1 CNCPTSKKTC
11 ATEKRLYSC
20 PQCRQSFSPRP
31 VPVKS
36 IVLAGLVE
44 ELKRSGLT
52 APPADYAAPE
62 DVSCD
67 VCTGRK
73 LKALRSCLQC
83 VASYCERHLQPHHD
97 SAAFQRH
104 QLVAPSHT
112 LQENLCSEHN
122 EVKKMFCRTD
132 QQLLCVVC
140 CMDQHKGHDTVS
152 TAAERAQRQAQ
163 LPNRRTLLLQS
174 LQHKETELKRL
185 QQEAQDISRSA
196 QTAVQRSGDSFREM
210 VLLLEKRRS
219 EVEQQI
225 RSEQETHLRRVQE
238 LQDQLQ
244 QDVTELKRSIS
255 ELDTLSL
262 TADHNQFILHCPP
275 LSTHT
280 EESESRIQTGP
291 RLDFEDVTRAVSELR
306 DKLQLILTEFKLSFT
321 EPITREDFLRYA
333 RDITLD
339 PNTAYTCLSLSDGNR
354 RATCVSKQG
363 YPDHPDRF
371 SIAQVLSRE
380 ELTGRCYW
388 ELEWSGAVFV
398 AAAYKDTERNCVF
411 GKNDKSWALV
421 CLGSGYSFYYNKVEL
436 KLSGQVG
443 SRIGVYLDHSA
454 GALSFYSVQDQTM
467 KLLHRVETKFT
478 RPLHAG
484 VSFASGATAHFLKTF
499 LESVENVLI
508 ALMSFIFCRCG
519 SILNQFYRFEPCI
532 QKVYWF
538 DSIKVGGSDFLL
550 AKFCLDVHQRE
561 SKWR

>member
-1 CNCPTSKKTC
+1 MAQSSLDSALNREASVQLPSVQAELQPQACPSQKH
-11 ATEKRLYSC
+11 RVG
-20 PQCRQSFSPRP
+20 RFSGG
-31 VPVKS
+31 
-36 IVLAGLVE
+36 AE
-44 ELKRSGLT
+44 EERAHS
-52 APPADYAAPE
+52 APADYAAPE

-97 SAAFQRH
+97 SAVFQRH

-196 QTAVQRSGDSFREM
+196 QTAVQRSEDSFREM

-262 TADHNQFILHCPP
+262 TADHNQFILRCPP

-280 EESESRIQTGP
+280 KETEARIQTGP

-306 DKLQLILTEFKLSFT
+306 DKLQLILTECKPSLT
-321 EPITREDFLRYA
+321 EPITREDFLRYT

-339 PNTAYTCLSLSDGNR
+339 PNTAGTLLSLSDGNR
-354 RATCVSKQG
+354 RATFEFISQS

-371 SIAQVLSRE
+371 CVCQVLSRE

-388 ELEWSGAVFV
+388 ELERSGTVYA

-411 GKNDKSWALV
+411 GQNDKSWALY
-421 CLGSGYSFYYNKVEL
+421 CLGSGYSFYYNNVDL
-436 KLSGQVG
+436 NLSGPVG

-484 VSFASGATAHFLKTF
+484 VSVVG
-499 LESVENVLI
+499 EQME
-508 ALMSFIFCRCG
+508 MS
-519 SILNQFYRFEPCI
+519 SPQ
-532 QKVYWF
+532 V
-538 DSIKVGGSDFLL
+538 
-550 AKFCLDVHQRE
+550 
-561 SKWR
+561 

>member
-1 CNCPTSKKTC
+1 MAQSSLDSALSCSMCLDELKEPVTIPCGHSYC
-11 ATEKRLYSC
+11 SLCIHSHWDREETEKRLYSC

-31 VPVKS
+31 VP
-36 IVLAGLVE
+36 
-44 ELKRSGLT
+44 
-52 APPADYAAPE
+52 
-62 DVSCD
+62 
-67 VCTGRK
+67 
-73 LKALRSCLQC
+73 ALHSCLQC
-83 VASYCERHLQPHHD
+83 VASYCE
-97 SAAFQRH
+97 SY
-104 QLVAPSHT
+104 
-112 LQENLCSEHN
+112 
-122 EVKKMFCRTD
+122 
-132 QQLLCVVC
+132 LL
-140 CMDQHKGHDTVS
+140 
-152 TAAERAQRQAQ
+152 AQRQAQ
-163 LPNRRTLLLQS
+163 LPNRRTRLLQS

-196 QTAVQRSGDSFREM
+196 QTAVQRSEDSFREM

-262 TADHNQFILHCPP
+262 TADHNQFILRCPP

-280 EESESRIQTGP
+280 KETESRIQTRP

-306 DKLQLILTEFKLSFT
+306 DKLQLILTECKPSLT
-321 EPITREDFLRYA
+321 EPINREDFLRYA

-339 PNTAYTCLSLSDGNR
+339 PNTAGTLLSLSDGNR
-354 RATCVSKQG
+354 RATFEFISQS

-371 SIAQVLSRE
+371 CVCQVLSRE

-388 ELEWSGAVFV
+388 ELERSGTVYA

-411 GKNDKSWALV
+411 GQNDKSWALY
-421 CLGSGYSFYYNKVEL
+421 CLGSGYSFYYNNVDL
-436 KLSGQVG
+436 NLSGPVG

-484 VSFASGATAHFLKTF
+484 VSVGVGSAHFLK
-499 LESVENVLI
+499 L
-508 ALMSFIFCRCG
+508 
-519 SILNQFYRFEPCI
+519 
-532 QKVYWF
+532 K
-538 DSIKVGGSDFLL
+538 
-550 AKFCLDVHQRE
+550 
-561 SKWR
+561 